1 MKKLLII
8 GGAIVAV
15 FILIVVLSNK
25 ADETKMKDNP
35 YGTDKLS
42 KSTIDLIG
50 NENYSNIV
58 KPDDLFKKIEAGESV
73 TVYYFHP
80 ECQFCM
86 QMTPVMMPIAKEM
99 GADVLQYNMMEFG
112 DLVGKGTDYEI
123 LSWPQLVHYENG
135 EKVGSIAG
143 YDNLNKEESE
153 KTIRAFFTEFEGK

>member
-25 ADETKMKDNP
+25 ADQSKMKDNP
-35 YGTDKLS
+35 YGTDNLS
-42 KSTIDLIG
+42 KSTIALIG

-73 TVYYFHP
+73 TAYYFHP

-99 GADVLQYNMMEFG
+99 DVNVLQYNMMEFG
-112 DLVGKGTDYEI
+112 DKVGMDTDYKIER
-123 LSWPQLVHYENG
+123 WPALVHYKDGQEVGRMLGAQPEEN
-135 EKVGSIAG
+135 
-143 YDNLNKEESE
+143 
-153 KTIRAFFTEFEGK
+153 IRAFFTEFEGK